1 MFDPTQLF
9 SLTDDQQ
16 KQSDA
21 VEAIIDEHIAAVHD
35 ETGATEFVFKTSD
48 ISKSIKPDHGGLS
61 TKVRTH
67 LIEKF
72 KEAKWNVKHDEDAGT
87 ITLKAKR
94 PRKPNAKK
102 PETASTDSK

>member
-1 MFDPTQLF
+1 MFDPTNLF
-9 SLTDDQQ
+9 SLTDEQQ
-16 KQSDA
+16 NQSDA
-21 VEAIIDEHIAAVHD
+21 VESIIDAEIEKQNA
-35 ETGATEFVFKTSD
+35 ETGATEFVFKTAE
-48 ISKSIKPDHGGLS
+48 ISKAIKDEHGGLA

-67 LIEKF
+67 LIDKF

>member
-9 SLTDDQQ
+9 SLTEEQQ
-16 KQSDA
+16 NQSDA
-21 VEAIIDEHIAAVHD
+21 VESIIDNAIETQNA
-35 ETGATEFVFKTSD
+35 ETGATEFVFKTAE
-48 ISKSIKPDHGGLS
+48 ISKEIKNEHGGLQ

-72 KEAKWNVKHDEDAGT
+72 KEAKWNVKHDEEAGT

-94 PRKPNAKK
+94 PRKTKK
-102 PETASTDSK
+102 ADVTDKK